1 MRRDV
6 MKILNF
12 GSANL
17 DYVYSLDHIVG
28 EGETEESEA
37 MNTFAG
43 GKGLNQSVAA
53 ARAGAKIYHAGCI
66 GNDGEMLIKTLS
78 ESGADTSLI
87 KRENEK
93 NGHAIIQV
101 SKNGEN
107 SIFIHSGTNAMIEKD
122 YVDSVL
128 SHFGKGDII
137 ILQNEINAI
146 DYIID
151 AAYKK
156 EMFIILNPSPMNE
169 KIFKLDFNKISC
181 LVANEV
187 ETKTIF
193 KSDDLKSIEKNAK
206 RDYPGIK
213 IMLTRGVE
221 GSVYIDSDKV
231 YHQNA
236 FIVDAVD
243 TTAAGDAFMGYF
255 VAGIAEKKDIREV
268 LKTASAASAIAV
280 SRPGA
285 APSIPYMKEV
295 AEKIGKMEERYSP
308 SDPEDIKKRIEKY
321 VINNIADVTL
331 AKMAEEFNYSYYTM
345 RNIIKMSTGK
355 SFVQYVQ
362 ELRVREAARL
372 IGSTDMSISGIT
384 NAVGYENES
393 FFRRKFKEYY
403 GVTPK
408 DYKTEKKVK

>member
-1 MRRDV
+1 

-28 EGETEESEA
+28 EGETEQSEA

-78 ESGADTSLI
+78 ESGVDTSLI

-107 SIFIHSGTNAMIEKD
+107 SIFIHSGTNAMIEKE

-137 ILQNEINAI
+137 ILQNEINSI
-146 DYIID
+146 GYIID

-187 ETKTIF
+187 ETKAIF
-193 KSDDLKSIEKNAK
+193 KSDDLKSITKNAK
-206 RDYPGIK
+206 RDYPGIR

-231 YHQNA
+231 YNQNA

-255 VAGIAEKKDIREV
+255 VAGIAQNKDIREV

-295 AEKIGKMEERYSP
+295 AEKIGQMEERYSL
-308 SDPEDIKKRIEKY
+308 SDPEGIKKRIEKY
-321 VINNIADVTL
+321 VINNISDVSL

-355 SFVQYVQ
+355 SFVKYVQ

-372 IGSTDMSISGIT
+372 IGSTDMSISEIT

-393 FFRRKFKEYY
+393 FFRRKFKECY

-408 DYKTEKKVK
+408 DYKTEKKA

>member
-1 MRRDV
+1 
-6 MKILNF
+6 
-12 GSANL
+12 
-17 DYVYSLDHIVG
+17 
-28 EGETEESEA
+28 
-37 MNTFAG
+37 
-43 GKGLNQSVAA
+43 
-53 ARAGAKIYHAGCI
+53 
-66 GNDGEMLIKTLS
+66 
-78 ESGADTSLI
+78 
-87 KRENEK
+87 
-93 NGHAIIQV
+93 
-101 SKNGEN
+101 
-107 SIFIHSGTNAMIEKD
+107 
-122 YVDSVL
+122 
-128 SHFGKGDII
+128 
-137 ILQNEINAI
+137 
-146 DYIID
+146 
-151 AAYKK
+151 
-156 EMFIILNPSPMNE
+156 
-169 KIFKLDFNKISC
+169 
-181 LVANEV
+181 
-187 ETKTIF
+187 
-193 KSDDLKSIEKNAK
+193 
-206 RDYPGIK
+206 
-213 IMLTRGVE
+213 
-221 GSVYIDSDKV
+221 
-231 YHQNA
+231 
-236 FIVDAVD
+236 
-243 TTAAGDAFMGYF
+243 MGYF

-295 AEKIGKMEERYSP
+295 AEKIGKMEERYSL

>member
-28 EGETEESEA
+28 EGETEQSEA

-53 ARAGAKIYHAGCI
+53 ARAGAKIYHAGRI

-93 NGHAIIQV
+93 NGHA
-101 SKNGEN
+101 
-107 SIFIHSGTNAMIEKD
+107 
-122 YVDSVL
+122 
-128 SHFGKGDII
+128 
-137 ILQNEINAI
+137 
-146 DYIID
+146 
-151 AAYKK
+151 
-156 EMFIILNPSPMNE
+156 
-169 KIFKLDFNKISC
+169 
-181 LVANEV
+181 
-187 ETKTIF
+187 
-193 KSDDLKSIEKNAK
+193 
-206 RDYPGIK
+206 
-213 IMLTRGVE
+213 
-221 GSVYIDSDKV
+221 
-231 YHQNA
+231 
-236 FIVDAVD
+236 
-243 TTAAGDAFMGYF
+243 
-255 VAGIAEKKDIREV
+255 
-268 LKTASAASAIAV
+268 
-280 SRPGA
+280 
-285 APSIPYMKEV
+285 
-295 AEKIGKMEERYSP
+295 
-308 SDPEDIKKRIEKY
+308 
-321 VINNIADVTL
+321 L

>member
-1 MRRDV
+1 

-17 DYVYSLDHIVG
+17 DYVYSLDHIVV
-28 EGETEESEA
+28 EGETEQSES
-37 MNTFAG
+37 MNIFAG

-53 ARAGAKIYHAGCI
+53 ARAGATIYHAGCI
-66 GNDGEMLIKTLS
+66 GNDGEILIKTLS
-78 ESGADTSLI
+78 ESGVNTSLI
-87 KRENEK
+87 KRENER

-107 SIFIHSGTNAMIEKD
+107 SIFIHSGTNAMIKKE
-122 YVDSVL
+122 YVDNVL

-137 ILQNEINAI
+137 ILQNEINLVG
-146 DYIID
+146 YIID

-169 KIFKLDFNKISC
+169 KIFELDFSKISC
-181 LVANEV
+181 LVANEA
-187 ETKTIF
+187 ETKAIF
-193 KSDDLKSIEKNAK
+193 KSDDFNSISRIAK

-213 IMLTRGVE
+213 LMLTRGLD
-221 GSVYIDSDKV
+221 GSVYIDSDKI
-231 YHQNA
+231 YNQNA
-236 FIVDAVD
+236 FVVDVAD
-243 TTAAGDAFMGYF
+243 TTAAGDSFMGYF
-255 VAGIAEKKDIREV
+255 VSGIVQKKDIREM
-268 LKTASAASAIAV
+268 LKIASAASAIAV

-285 APSIPYMKEV
+285 APSIPYMQEV
-295 AEKIGKMEERYSP
+295 TEKIGLLEERCSQ
-308 SDPEDIKKRIEKY
+308 SDLESTQRQIKKY

-355 SFVQYVQ
+355 SFVRYVQ
-362 ELRVREAARL
+362 DVRLNEAARL
-372 IGSTDMSISGIT
+372 IRSTDMSISEIT

-393 FFRRKFKEYY
+393 FFRRKFKECY

>member
-1 MRRDV
+1 

-17 DYVYSLDHIVG
+17 DYVYSLDHIVV
-28 EGETEESEA
+28 EGETEQSES
-37 MNTFAG
+37 MNIFAG

-53 ARAGAKIYHAGCI
+53 ARAGATIYHAGCI
-66 GNDGEMLIKTLS
+66 GNDGEILIKTLS
-78 ESGADTSLI
+78 ESGVNTSLI

-107 SIFIHSGTNAMIEKD
+107 SIFIHSGTNAMIKKE
-122 YVDSVL
+122 YVDNVL

-137 ILQNEINAI
+137 ILQNEINLVG
-146 DYIID
+146 YIID

-169 KIFKLDFNKISC
+169 KIFELDFSKISC
-181 LVANEV
+181 LVANEA
-187 ETKTIF
+187 ETKAIF
-193 KSDDLKSIEKNAK
+193 KSDDFNSISRIVK

-213 IMLTRGVE
+213 LMLTRGLD
-221 GSVYIDSDKV
+221 GSVYIDSDKI
-231 YHQNA
+231 YNQNA
-236 FIVDAVD
+236 FVVDVVD
-243 TTAAGDAFMGYF
+243 TTAAGDSFMGYF
-255 VAGIAEKKDIREV
+255 VSGIVQKKDIREV
-268 LKTASAASAIAV
+268 LKIASAASAIAV

-285 APSIPYMKEV
+285 APSIPYMQEV
-295 AEKIGKMEERYSP
+295 TGKIGLLEERCSQ
-308 SDPEDIKKRIEKY
+308 SDLESTQRQIKKY

-355 SFVQYVQ
+355 SFVRYVQ
-362 ELRVREAARL
+362 DVRLNEAARL
-372 IGSTDMSISGIT
+372 IRSTDMSISEIT

-393 FFRRKFKEYY
+393 FFRRKFKECY

>member
-1 MRRDV
+1 

-28 EGETEESEA
+28 EGETEQSEA
-37 MNTFAG
+37 MNVFAG

-66 GNDGEMLIKTLS
+66 GNDGEMLIRTMS
-78 ESGADTSLI
+78 ESGVDTSLI

-107 SIFIHSGTNAMIEKD
+107 SIFIHSGTNAMISKE

-156 EMFIILNPSPMNE
+156 DMFIILNPSPMNE
-169 KIFKLDFNKISC
+169 KIFKLDFSKISC

-187 ETKTIF
+187 ETKAIF
-193 KSDDLKSIEKNAK
+193 KSDDFKSITKNAK
-206 RDYPGIK
+206 RDYPGIR

-255 VAGIAEKKDIREV
+255 VAGIAGKKDIREV
-268 LKTASAASAIAV
+268 LRTASAASAIAV

-295 AEKIGKMEERYSP
+295 TEKIGQMEERYSL

-331 AKMAEEFNYSYYTM
+331 AKIAEEFNYSYYTM

-355 SFVQYVQ
+355 SFVKYVQ

-372 IGSTDMSISGIT
+372 IGSTDMSISEIT

-393 FFRRKFKEYY
+393 FFRRKFKECY